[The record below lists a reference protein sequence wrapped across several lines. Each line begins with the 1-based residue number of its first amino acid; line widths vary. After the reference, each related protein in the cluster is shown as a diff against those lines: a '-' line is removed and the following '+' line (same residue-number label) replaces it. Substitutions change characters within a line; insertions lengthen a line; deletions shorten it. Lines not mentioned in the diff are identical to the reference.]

1 MSSSRLGTSDGP
13 DLDAGIGGDMEIEH
27 EDLVDPAGDR
37 LPEPARRA
45 LVSLLMNRYVSRAR
59 HRMAWEGILTYEN
72 DLRARLD
79 EMYLD
84 LVVDHEAEVAF
95 KRQQDGDDVPRVLR
109 REKALTRDASFLLIF
124 LRRECAFADP
134 DDGPVVVTRDQIG
147 EFLRAYREEGDSDG
161 ARFSRRVDAAINALI
176 KPWQILEP
184 DPAVDYLFTIA
195 PVVVPLVGVDEM
207 RRLETAFS
215 QAATGPESSPPPDG
229 DLDDGA
235 LASDKDV
242 DDCGEGA
249 GNEYGEKD
257 LS

>member
-1 MSSSRLGTSDGP
+1 MTTSDIEAEAEVEQP
-13 DLDAGIGGDMEIEH
+13 DGVA
-27 EDLVDPAGDR
+27 ADR

-45 LVSLLMNRYVSRAR
+45 LVSLLMNRYVSRTR
-59 HRMAWEGILTYEN
+59 HRLAWQGILTYEN

-109 REKALTRDASFLLIF
+109 REKALTRDASFVLIF

-134 DDGPVVVTRDQIG
+134 DDGPVMITREQIG
-147 EFLRAYREEGDSDG
+147 EFLRAYREEGDSDD

-184 DPAVDYLFTIA
+184 DPAVDYLFTIS

-207 RRLETAFS
+207 RRLEAAFRGDED
-215 QAATGPESSPPPDG
+215 AHEDG
-229 DLDDGA
+229 ED
-235 LASDKDV
+235 
-242 DDCGEGA
+242 
-249 GNEYGEKD
+249 D

>member
-1 MSSSRLGTSDGP
+1 MTSSDIEAEAEAEQPDGV
-13 DLDAGIGGDMEIEH
+13 A
-27 EDLVDPAGDR
+27 ADR

-45 LVSLLMNRYVSRAR
+45 LVSLLMNRYVSRTR
-59 HRMAWEGILTYEN
+59 HRLAWQGILTYEN

-84 LVVDHEAEVAF
+84 LIVDHEAEVAF

-109 REKALTRDASFLLIF
+109 REKALTRDASFVLIF

-134 DDGPVVVTRDQIG
+134 DDGPVMITREQIG
-147 EFLRAYREEGDSDG
+147 EFLRAYREEGDSDD

-184 DPAVDYLFTIA
+184 DPAVDYLFTIS

-207 RRLETAFS
+207 RRLEAAFRD
-215 QAATGPESSPPPDG
+215 AADEDG
-229 DLDDGA
+229 ED
-235 LASDKDV
+235 
-242 DDCGEGA
+242 
-249 GNEYGEKD
+249 D